1 MAPSSGW
8 IRPLVASVT
17 RQAALNQI
25 RASGLGQKSHE
36 CDRAARKE
44 INGALGRDGVL
55 SAWALW
61 RDVQLVPRL
70 FESLDCLF
78 GTRGQI
84 FSAAYRALLIVLSYS
99 FLYAQL
105 LTFLALD
112 DSKSFI
118 AIVSLLLLFLA

>member
-1 MAPSSGW
+1 MELWAGMACY
-8 IRPLVASVT
+8 
-17 RQAALNQI
+17 QH
-25 RASGLGQKSHE
+25 GL
-36 CDRAARKE
+36 C
-44 INGALGRDGVL
+44 
-55 SAWALW
+55 SAF
-61 RDVQLVPRL
+61 PRL

-112 DSKSFI
+112 DFKSFI